1 VGVTAMKEQKI
12 LEYLRELNKQNLVGP
27 RTFYELLAMIM
38 QEFKVTERLG
48 RKVLVKY
55 LDEEFEV

>member
-1 VGVTAMKEQKI
+1 MKEQKI
-12 LEYLRELNKQNLVGP
+12 LEYLRELNKAENKFDRLG
-27 RTFYELLAMIM
+27 RKTFPEIM
-38 QEFKVTERLG
+38 GLITERFKVEDRIA